1 MSFNSAQNALQ
12 LRRHAP
18 GSVKVHLRYGRLT
31 MDDVKEACDRA
42 GAKNKAYKQGKK
54 KWADCTT
61 NELLLEK
68 KAIECELVKRKK
80 QKK

>member
-1 MSFNSAQNALQ
+1 
-12 LRRHAP
+12 
-18 GSVKVHLRYGRLT
+18 

-42 GAKNKAYKQGKK
+42 GAKKKAYKQGKK
-54 KWADCTT
+54 WAGCTT

-80 QKK
+80 QKKLASNSLNKSTQ

>member
-1 MSFNSAQNALQ
+1 
-12 LRRHAP
+12 
-18 GSVKVHLRYGRLT
+18 